1 MKPTEETIVEAP
13 EASDTAASESPR
25 LNVLKTY
32 KLYIGGKFPRTESGR
47 YYKLESNGEV
57 LANMCLST
65 RKDFRNAVVAA
76 RAAQPGWAGASAF
89 LRSQVLYR
97 VAEMLEGRA
106 SQFAAELMRM
116 GADPSEARAEV
127 TASIDRLVHFAGWA
141 DKYTQVFS
149 SVNPVASSHFN
160 FSLPGPTGV
169 VGVVA
174 PEKSGLLGLV
184 SVVAPA
190 IVGGN
195 SVVVLASRD
204 KALSAVTLA
213 EVLHTSD
220 LPGGVV
226 NLLTGERGELLE
238 HFGSHMDVNA
248 VVYAGDNR
256 EEIKNLQTAAAENVK
271 RIVVRQDT
279 DWSNASAQSPQHIMD
294 LQELKTTWHPIGQ

>member
-1 MKPTEETIVEAP
+1 MKPTQDIIVD
-13 EASDTAASESPR
+13 SQLDTASASADSPR

-47 YYKLESNGEV
+47 HYKLQANGEV
-57 LANMCLST
+57 LANLCLSS

-76 RAAQPGWAGASAF
+76 RAAQGGWAKASAF
-89 LRSQVLYR
+89 LRSQILYR
-97 VAEMLEGRA
+97 IAEMLEGRA
-106 SQFAAELMRM
+106 SQFASELVQM
-116 GADPSEARAEV
+116 GADPSEARGQV
-127 TASIDRLVHFAGWA
+127 TASIDTLVHYAGWA

-149 SVNPVASSHFN
+149 NVNPVASSHFN

-174 PEKSGLLGLV
+174 PEASGLLGLIA
-184 SVVAPA
+184 VVAPA

-195 SVVVLASRD
+195 SVVVLASQHQ
-204 KALSAVTLA
+204 ALSAVTLA

-226 NLLTGERGELLE
+226 NLLTGERAELLE

-248 VVYAGDNR
+248 VVYAGSDAA
-256 EEIKNLQTAAAENVK
+256 EIKALQTAAAENVK
-271 RIVVRQDT
+271 RVILRTGDETLSPYAILDT
-279 DWSNASAQSPQHIMD
+279 
-294 LQELKTTWHPIGQ
+294 QELKTTWHPIGQ

>member
-1 MKPTEETIVEAP
+1 MKPTQDTIV
-13 EASDTAASESPR
+13 DTPQSSHTDTSESPR

-47 YYKLESNGEV
+47 HYKLEADGEV
-57 LANMCLST
+57 LANLCLAS

-76 RAAQPGWAGASAF
+76 RAAQPGWAKASAF
-89 LRSQVLYR
+89 LRSQILYR

-106 SQFAAELMRM
+106 SQFASELVQM

-127 TASIDRLVHFAGWA
+127 TAAIDTLVHYAGWA

-174 PEKSGLLGLV
+174 PEASGLLGLV

-195 SVVVLASRD
+195 SVVVLASRT
-204 KALSAVTLA
+204 KALCAVTLA

-226 NLLTGERGELLE
+226 NLLTGDRGELLE

-248 VVYAGDNR
+248 VVYCGGDT
-256 EEIKNLQTAAAENVK
+256 EETGSLQTAAAENVK
-271 RIVVRQDT
+271 RVIVRADDAALAPSPYAILDT
-279 DWSNASAQSPQHIMD
+279 
-294 LQELKTTWHPIGQ
+294 QELKTTWHPIGQ